1 MVTFRSTL
9 ATPVS
14 HMPSLFANG
23 LFWMSV
29 ACCAVAQIFIIRSV
43 RGARYVPEPTAT
55 VPRSRHAVEMLWA
68 VLPAV
73 GLVVLL
79 AFTWRAIQSNSAA
92 KSPDAGTSVT
102 GPAT

>member
-1 MVTFRSTL
+1 
-9 ATPVS
+9 
-14 HMPSLFANG
+14 MPSLFANG
-23 LFWMSV
+23 LFWTSV

-55 VPRSRHAVEMLWA
+55 VPRSRDAVEMLWA

-73 GLVVLL
+73 GLIVLL
-79 AFTWRAIQSNSAA
+79 TFTWRAIQSNSAA
-92 KSPDAGTSVT
+92 KTPGSATSAT